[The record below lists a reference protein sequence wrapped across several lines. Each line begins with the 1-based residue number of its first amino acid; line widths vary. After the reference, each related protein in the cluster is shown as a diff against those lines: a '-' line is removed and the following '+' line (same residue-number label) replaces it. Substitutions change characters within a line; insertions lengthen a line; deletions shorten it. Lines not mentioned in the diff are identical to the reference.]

1 MRGFH
6 MNIFKILAL
15 MPVCGLIGC
24 GAPADNVGNT
34 PLSGKWMDEG
44 KLMAITWG
52 GTSIDTS
59 KMPQFADLKSKVTK
73 SKEFCGEPYFRNKEE
88 FQAEMDKN
96 NPGECQVETVEANG
110 DRAKA
115 AGVCKAILLPGV
127 EGQATFSG
135 QSRMKPDKVVYD
147 MTINVIVRDKQTG
160 AGEKVTMEAQ
170 RTMTRLGD
178 C

>member
-1 MRGFH
+1 
-6 MNIFKILAL
+6 MNRFKMLAL
-15 MPVCGLIGC
+15 VPVGALMSC
-24 GAPADNVGNT
+24 GAPADNVGNI
-34 PLSGKWMDEG
+34 PLSGKWLDEG
-44 KLMAITWG
+44 KLMAVTLG

-59 KMPQFADLKSKVTK
+59 QVPQFAALKDKVTK
-73 SKEFCGEPYFRNKEE
+73 SEEFCGEPYFRNKEE

-96 NPGECQVETVEANG
+96 NAGGCQIETVEASG

-115 AGVCKAILLPGV
+115 NGVCKSLELPGV
-127 EGQATFSG
+127 DGQATFVG

-147 MTINVIVRDKQTG
+147 MTINVVVRDKQTG